1 MKSIALAAVLFLQA
15 AQPPAPA
22 ISQECQIETVTLCDQ
37 AGCRGV
43 EPTLKLYLGEFTG
56 EDGKQVGYYYR
67 CRRGDYCD
75 IIDNPWIA
83 ESGGYRAFVAR
94 ERGVIAKIGPENRIT
109 DIATVEDRVLISRG
123 RCWDAPRPQV
133 SREGKLAAH

>member
-1 MKSIALAAVLFLQA
+1 MGPGHGRTSLLPATRCSARPRRSLYAGIRACRLERGGRAVGSAMKSIALAAGLFLQA

-43 EPTLKLYLGEFTG
+43 EPTLKLYVGEFTG

-94 ERGVIAKIGPENRIT
+94 ER
-109 DIATVEDRVLISRG
+109 
-123 RCWDAPRPQV
+123 
-133 SREGKLAAH
+133 